1 MPYIQQK
8 IRKKYQEVL
17 DYLNHFVKINCP
29 GELNYILFKII
40 LQYIKSRKECYHTY
54 NDVIGVLECI
64 KQELYR
70 RFVSKY
76 EDLKIK
82 QNGDIVEK
90 EGDK

>member
-1 MPYIQQK
+1 
-8 IRKKYQEVL
+8 
-17 DYLNHFVKINCP
+17 
-29 GELNYILFKII
+29 
-40 LQYIKSRKECYHTY
+40 LQYIRDKRKCYQTY

-82 QNGDIVEK
+82 QNGDITEK

>member
-90 EGDK
+90 EGGK

>member
-40 LQYIKSRKECYHTY
+40 LQYIRDKRECYQIY
-54 NDVIGVLECI
+54 NDVIGVLGCI

-70 RFVSKY
+70 RFISKY

-90 EGDK
+90 EGGK

>member
-40 LQYIKSRKECYHTY
+40 LQYIRDKRECYQTY